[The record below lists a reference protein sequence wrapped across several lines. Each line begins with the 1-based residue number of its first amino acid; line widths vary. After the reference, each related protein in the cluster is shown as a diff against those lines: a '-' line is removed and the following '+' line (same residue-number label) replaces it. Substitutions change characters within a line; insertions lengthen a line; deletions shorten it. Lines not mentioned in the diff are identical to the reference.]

1 MTGRWHVMRV
11 TIPPG
16 DDPVLAATTLRRV
29 EAWLAAHHRP
39 VALFSPAGKPR
50 SPHVCFAAPAEQ
62 AEKALA
68 FRMFCRELGLEGRI
82 VQWRIDA

>member
-1 MTGRWHVMRV
+1 MTGHWHAMRV

-16 DDPVLAATTLRRV
+16 DDPVSAANTVRRF
-29 EAWLAAHHRP
+29 EAWLATHHRP

-50 SPHVCFAAPAEQ
+50 SRHVCFAVPAEQ

-68 FRMFCRELGLEGRI
+68 FRMLCRELGLEGRI
-82 VQWRIDA
+82 VQWRIDV